1 MILVIERPGRG
12 TSLARLATGWVFF
25 ANGAALGRLEEAA
38 APFAQVESHR
48 SFATARARLC
58 RVRFDLLVTNVRLGA
73 YNGLHLVY
81 LSASGQG
88 SPRSIVFS
96 NERDAALAQ
105 EVQRAGAFYEVG
117 TRLPATLAAYVIARL
132 PDYDRRD
139 PGASDRRRPSRGG
152 RRSWDLFR
160 KKAGAGLTAT
170 TTSST
175 QDVARVFR
183 PARIPG
189 PMFN

>member
-1 MILVIERPGRG
+1 MQSSGRILLVE
-12 TSLARLATGWVFF
+12 

-132 PDYDRRD
+132 PVA
-139 PGASDRRRPSRGG
+139 PGSTGGIPAPPIDGG
-152 RRSWDLFR
+152 RLAAVAAAGISFAR
-160 KKAGAGLTAT
+160 KL
-170 TTSST
+170 
-175 QDVARVFR
+175 VRVLLPRPRARPR
-183 PARIPG
+183 
-189 PMFN
+189 M